1 MSTVFYMA
9 SKYLSNRD
17 FSFIGVNLL
26 KNNYFIKKE
35 MIFISFSINII
46 TNFLCKIKMRI
57 YDGQLDLITKGRG
70 IFRECKKRVTRRRN
84 CVGITRTKQI
94 FDFTASV
101 SVKSFWNQ
109 CISVETHAFCKNTC
123 ENGWKQCDF
132 SRNRVQHG
140 RIQPFL
146 LDFHRKH
153 REINDFR
160 EISTKHLTLYV
171 YIHMIKCM
179 EIWWFCRFSYIFV
192 I

>member
-1 MSTVFYMA
+1 MSPVFYMA

-84 CVGITRTKQI
+84 CVGITPTKRI

-101 SVKSFWNQ
+101 PMKSMQNR
-109 CISVETHAFCKNTC
+109 CISTGIQAKQANMCKNT
-123 ENGWKQCDF
+123 
-132 SRNRVQHG
+132 
-140 RIQPFL
+140 
-146 LDFHRKH
+146 
-153 REINDFR
+153 
-160 EISTKHLTLYV
+160 
-171 YIHMIKCM
+171 
-179 EIWWFCRFSYIFV
+179 
-192 I
+192 